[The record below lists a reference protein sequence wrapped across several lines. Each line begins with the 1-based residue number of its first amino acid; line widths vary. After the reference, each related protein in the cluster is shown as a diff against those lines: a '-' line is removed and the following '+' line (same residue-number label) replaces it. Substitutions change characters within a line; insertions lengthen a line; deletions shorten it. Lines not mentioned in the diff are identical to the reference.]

1 MSLVFYVVGIVGFIA
16 WIYLLYV
23 LDRAQVP
30 AWRYIAGSGGLFVFM
45 MVYLRPVLTQ
55 PLASLVAACAGLFL
69 YLFLQVWSY
78 LHLVESRSDF
88 PAD

>member
-30 AWRYIAGSGGLFVFM
+30 AWRYIAGSGGGGSS
-45 MVYLRPVLTQ
+45 TKKDT
-55 PLASLVAACAGLFL
+55 L
-69 YLFLQVWSY
+69 YTNSTNSNPSTITLSNNFNEYDMLSEKEERY
-78 LHLVESRSDF
+78 ISNHIR
-88 PAD
+88 